1 MNIIE
6 LLTQEFKLKQNQVT
20 STIKL
25 IDEGNTIPFIARY
38 RKEQTGEMDD
48 VTLRELDE
56 RLTYLRNLESRQEE
70 VIRLIEEQGELT
82 PELKHQILKSET
94 VTKIDD
100 LYRPFRP
107 KRRTRATIA
116 KEKGLDPL
124 AEIMLDSEMTIKTLE
139 EIVNP
144 YIDEEKDVNS
154 LDEALLGAMDIIAE
168 TISDNPS
175 FRELI
180 RNRLYNS
187 STIVTQAIDKK
198 EKSVYEM
205 YYDYSE
211 KLCTLPNHRVL
222 AINRAEKEKI
232 IKVKID
238 SLEDIIITILKREM
252 MKSEETVTTIYLEQA
267 IEDSYKRLIFPSIER
282 ELRNSLTE
290 RAEEDAIKVFGKNLK
305 PLLMQP
311 PISGKVVMGFD
322 PAFRSG
328 SKIAVVDETGKL
340 LDFTIV
346 YPTEPQNKVEESKK
360 ELIKLIEK
368 YNINMI
374 AIGNGTAS
382 RESEAII
389 ADMISEI
396 DRDVYYTI
404 VSEAG
409 ASVYSASK
417 VANEE
422 YPDINVSIRGAIS
435 IAKRLQDPLAELVKI
450 EPKHVGVGQYQHDLN
465 QKKLDETLKGVVEDC
480 VNTVGVDLNT
490 ASVSLLSYVS
500 GVSGTVAK
508 NIVAYREELGK
519 FKNRQ
524 DLLKVKRLGQATFVQ
539 CAGFLRIPGGENP
552 LDNTSVHPESYEVSN
567 NLLNL
572 LSYSLKDIRNG
583 EVESI
588 SNKINQQINLEDI
601 AEELEVG
608 IPTLE
613 DIITEIKKP
622 GRDPRESLDSP
633 ILRSDILKI
642 EDLKEDMI
650 LTGTVRNVVDF
661 GAFIDIGLKGDG
673 LVHVSNLSDKFIK
686 NPMDVVSVGDVVKVK
701 ILSIDKE
708 KDRVGLSMRQL

>member
-311 PISGKVVMGFD
+311 PIRKSS
-322 PAFRSG
+322 AFS
-328 SKIAVVDETGKL
+328 
-340 LDFTIV
+340 
-346 YPTEPQNKVEESKK
+346 
-360 ELIKLIEK
+360 
-368 YNINMI
+368 
-374 AIGNGTAS
+374 
-382 RESEAII
+382 
-389 ADMISEI
+389 
-396 DRDVYYTI
+396 
-404 VSEAG
+404 
-409 ASVYSASK
+409 
-417 VANEE
+417 
-422 YPDINVSIRGAIS
+422 
-435 IAKRLQDPLAELVKI
+435 
-450 EPKHVGVGQYQHDLN
+450 
-465 QKKLDETLKGVVEDC
+465 
-480 VNTVGVDLNT
+480 
-490 ASVSLLSYVS
+490 
-500 GVSGTVAK
+500 
-508 NIVAYREELGK
+508 
-519 FKNRQ
+519 
-524 DLLKVKRLGQATFVQ
+524 
-539 CAGFLRIPGGENP
+539 
-552 LDNTSVHPESYEVSN
+552 
-567 NLLNL
+567 
-572 LSYSLKDIRNG
+572 
-583 EVESI
+583 
-588 SNKINQQINLEDI
+588 
-601 AEELEVG
+601 
-608 IPTLE
+608 
-613 DIITEIKKP
+613 
-622 GRDPRESLDSP
+622 
-633 ILRSDILKI
+633 
-642 EDLKEDMI
+642 
-650 LTGTVRNVVDF
+650 
-661 GAFIDIGLKGDG
+661 
-673 LVHVSNLSDKFIK
+673 
-686 NPMDVVSVGDVVKVK
+686 
-701 ILSIDKE
+701 
-708 KDRVGLSMRQL
+708 

>member
-572 LSYSLKDIRNG
+572 LIYSLEDIRNG
-583 EVESI
+583 KVESI

-601 AEELEVG
+601 AEKLEVG

-622 GRDPRESLDSP
+622 GRDPRESLDAP
-633 ILRSDILKI
+633 ILRSDILKL